1 MDSQLSEEQKY
12 KTVWSLVILFVLGFY
27 IDYKLYFILSIGYIL
42 IQLRGKFLKPR
53 VPGLLLYFLV
63 IIFSAFV
70 GFFVHGFRDVIRDL
84 FYVIPSIIWIVYAFN
99 LPEMYS
105 VGSIKKTLYCAAV
118 ITSCLCVFNFV
129 LAPTAV
135 FNEIRVIFGKGVYD
149 VSFIL
154 PVMAY
159 DVILKGGV
167 FFSKKL
173 DRYAIILMVVNVA
186 LSFARIAILQ
196 AVILWFII
204 CLFGVVF
211 EKNNATVLKKSIFVL
226 FVLICAIGCAMT
238 YLPKEIVGDFI
249 EKIMMTLTEINTDT
263 QITSTLDAMHNW
275 RASEMQSATK
285 MWKESGLFEQMFG
298 HGMGKGIILE
308 YIPFTWVEMVDNGTV
323 PLLHNGFYTILI
335 KCGALGVLSLVLIFL
350 LNAWYGIKNLKNN
363 TYNAILLLAISIA
376 AIANTYVW
384 RGPVAQ
390 SPFLGWAI
398 LLGVSCNCLYYRRND
413 F

>member
-1 MDSQLSEEQKY
+1 
-12 KTVWSLVILFVLGFY
+12 
-27 IDYKLYFILSIGYIL
+27 
-42 IQLRGKFLKPR
+42 
-53 VPGLLLYFLV
+53 
-63 IIFSAFV
+63 
-70 GFFVHGFRDVIRDL
+70 
-84 FYVIPSIIWIVYAFN
+84 
-99 LPEMYS
+99 
-105 VGSIKKTLYCAAV
+105 
-118 ITSCLCVFNFV
+118 
-129 LAPTAV
+129 
-135 FNEIRVIFGKGVYD
+135 
-149 VSFIL
+149 
-154 PVMAY
+154 
-159 DVILKGGV
+159 
-167 FFSKKL
+167 
-173 DRYAIILMVVNVA
+173 
-186 LSFARIAILQ
+186 
-196 AVILWFII
+196 
-204 CLFGVVF
+204 
-211 EKNNATVLKKSIFVL
+211 
-226 FVLICAIGCAMT
+226 MT

-249 EKIMMTLTEINTDT
+249 DKIMMTLTEINTDT

-398 LLGVSCNCLYYRRND
+398 LLGVSCNCLYYRRNE